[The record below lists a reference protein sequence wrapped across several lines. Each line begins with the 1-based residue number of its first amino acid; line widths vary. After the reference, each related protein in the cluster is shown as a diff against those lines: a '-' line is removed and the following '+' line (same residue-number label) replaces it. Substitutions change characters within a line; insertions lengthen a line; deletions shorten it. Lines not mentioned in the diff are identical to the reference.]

1 MVDKWTESVKTIA
14 CWVGNN
20 LDGDLIVLRNIF
32 QEGIVKVILYREVNQ
47 KMQILSEAHF
57 SGGKSQ
63 SNLVQESESENANS
77 IVSAQPSILLD
88 LGYLVEKYSQFICGP
103 LSDEFYLVF
112 RQGFNTSELF
122 VFCDFFFNLLLITS
136 KQCQV
141 SIVFLSFL
149 CHNCQN
155 K

>member
-1 MVDKWTESVKTIA
+1 MVNKWTESVKTIA
-14 CWVGNN
+14 RWVGNN

-32 QEGIVKVILYREVNQ
+32 WEGIVKVILYREVNQ

-57 SGGKSQ
+57 SGGKSE

-77 IVSAQPSILLD
+77 IASAQASILLD

-112 RQGFNTSELF
+112 
-122 VFCDFFFNLLLITS
+122 IW
-136 KQCQV
+136 
-141 SIVFLSFL
+141 I
-149 CHNCQN
+149 QN
-155 K
+155 FWTICIP